1 MLTQV
6 LLTFAV
12 CCGAPQWSIPALLL
26 LQQNVSVSCPHLP
39 TASSRLLTSSLS
51 AAGSQLTARLEP
63 VTQRS
68 ASSPKVAPL
77 QVQFPSLQPLLRT
90 KVPFPSHS

>member
-12 CCGAPQWSIPALLL
+12 CCGMPQWPIPALFL
-26 LQQNVSVSCPHLP
+26 LQQNVSVSCPHLR
-39 TASSRLLTSSLS
+39 TTSSRLLTSSLN
-51 AAGSQLTARLEP
+51 AAGSQLTAHLEP
-63 VTQRS
+63 VTQLS

-77 QVQFPSLQPLLRT
+77 QVQFPSLQSLLRT
-90 KVPFPSHS
+90 KVPFLSHL